1 MLIRT
6 RRIAIWAAVAVT
18 LGVVAAVLIVHARRA
33 SVTLTGV
40 VLRQDPDPRKQLPI
54 PNVKITATEGV
65 RSAEG
70 ESDVSGLFH
79 LRLPQEAWRKSL
91 AMVTFRRSGY
101 QPLDI
106 EASLNGEIYVVRL
119 TPIAPPAPPA
129 AMPQVL
135 VKDVRVRYA
144 ERNTTPVEV
153 GSAAK
158 TFTVAN
164 TGDVPCERKPPCSP
178 DGKWKASRGV
188 ITMDA
193 GDQQQFENARVS
205 CIAGPCPFT
214 RIESGATLH
223 PGRKITVSI
232 LNWSDT
238 TTFLVE
244 AEVTRSTPSDAIR
257 QAYPAIYGRAMSFT
271 LPATAEGPSVEADLG
286 GVDLVFPLGP
296 ELLLSWAECS
306 LQVGADQTKLYNCEL
321 KPGYEFR

>member
-1 MLIRT
+1 MSVRT
-6 RRIAIWAAVAVT
+6 RRIAIWVAVAVT
-18 LGVVAAVLIVHARRA
+18 IGVVAAILIVRARRA

-54 PNVKITATEGV
+54 PNVKITATEGA
-65 RSAEG
+65 RNAEG
-70 ESDVSGLFH
+70 ESDASGSFH
-79 LRLPQEAWRKSL
+79 LRLPHEGWRESPATL
-91 AMVTFRRSGY
+91 TFRRSGY
-101 QPLDI
+101 QPLEI
-106 EASLNGEIYVVRL
+106 NPSLNGEIYVIRL
-119 TPIAPPAPPA
+119 TPIEAPVVPA
-129 AMPQVL
+129 ARPAIL

-144 ERNTTPVEV
+144 ERATTPVEV
-153 GSAAK
+153 GSAAQ

-164 TGDVPCERKPPCSP
+164 TGDVPCEGKAPCSP

-188 ITMDA
+188 FTVDA

-238 TTFLVE
+238 ATFLVE
-244 AEVTRSTPSDAIR
+244 AEVTRSMPSDAIR

-296 ELLLSWAECS
+296 DILLSWADCS
-306 LQVGADQTKLYNCEL
+306 LQVGADQTKLYSCEL